1 MRQVADRGAVF
12 VPLRIQDEA
21 ATPLGAAE
29 NEVTGAAV
37 SRAAAGMIE
46 LESGSLRVRFSGP
59 VDAGALRL
67 VLGQLGR
74 RT

>member
-1 MRQVADRGAVF
+1 MREMSDRGEVF
-12 VPLRIQDEA
+12 VPLRVQNGPP
-21 ATPLGAAE
+21 TQLGPAGNDVAGGS
-29 NEVTGAAV
+29 VPAAV
-37 SRAAAGMIE
+37 AGMIE

-74 RT
+74 RA